1 MSKGILDNIIMAK
14 WTLGILF
21 GGLYLQK
28 RSGDKQLKRYIFG
41 EDGNFKINIQLFNNF
56 RKWRRHA

>member
-1 MSKGILDNIIMAK
+1 MSKGIFDNIKMAK

-28 RSGDKQLKRYIFG
+28 RSGDKQLKRYVFG
-41 EDGNFKINIQLFNNF
+41 EDGK
-56 RKWRRHA
+56 